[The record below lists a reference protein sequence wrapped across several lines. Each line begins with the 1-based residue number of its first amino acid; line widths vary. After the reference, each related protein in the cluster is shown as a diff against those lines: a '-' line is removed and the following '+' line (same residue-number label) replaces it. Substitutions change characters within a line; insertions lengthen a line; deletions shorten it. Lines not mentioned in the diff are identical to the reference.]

1 MQANLASKR
10 DQLLFCKKIAGWQ
23 EAYIGRLN
31 REYIELLS
39 RDGSEAEKFWE
50 LYRRIRR
57 DKRNTGVQAEM
68 RNSEILANLC
78 RLVNEGV
85 IGYDDLDGFSEELRE
100 DVIRIT
106 SYNAHET
113 AIPKFSYDYDIEMS
127 GALKSLGM
135 TKPFDAAK
143 ADFSALGSS
152 DSGNIFISRVL
163 HKSYITVDEK
173 GTKAGA
179 ATAADIKAT
188 SDIGG
193 LYSVTLD
200 RPFVYA
206 VIDDAY
212 GLLVFIGAVTDIGK

>member
-1 MQANLASKR
+1 MTDNSAAGVKLCRQIGLQSGIS
-10 DQLLFCKKIAGWQ
+10 FCFVKKIAGWQ

-106 SYNAHET
+106 SYNAQE
-113 AIPKFSYDYDIEMS
+113 SE
-127 GALKSLGM
+127 
-135 TKPFDAAK
+135 
-143 ADFSALGSS
+143 
-152 DSGNIFISRVL
+152 
-163 HKSYITVDEK
+163 
-173 GTKAGA
+173 
-179 ATAADIKAT
+179 
-188 SDIGG
+188 
-193 LYSVTLD
+193 
-200 RPFVYA
+200 
-206 VIDDAY
+206 
-212 GLLVFIGAVTDIGK
+212 

>member
-1 MQANLASKR
+1 MQNNWESKR
-10 DQLLFCKKIAGWQ
+10 DWILFRERIAGWQ

-31 REYIELLS
+31 REYIELLI

-106 SYNAHET
+106 SYNAHGSE
-113 AIPKFSYDYDIEMS
+113 KFGGNCDEDKTTDGCYFMS
-127 GALKSLGM
+127 VCSCNGVMNL
-135 TKPFDAAK
+135 
-143 ADFSALGSS
+143 
-152 DSGNIFISRVL
+152 SGCRSCWR
-163 HKSYITVDEK
+163 S
-173 GTKAGA
+173 
-179 ATAADIKAT
+179 
-188 SDIGG
+188 
-193 LYSVTLD
+193 
-200 RPFVYA
+200 P
-206 VIDDAY
+206 
-212 GLLVFIGAVTDIGK
+212 